1 MKINYTFGSSSN
13 SPKAFQ
19 AYPWGDFDL
28 ESGISRKFRKPKNN
42 PFLKMIKS
50 HYYKLHPLVI
60 FLICLSSGITI
71 ILIALSLYQG
81 HYRIM
86 PNNRVLNGNMY
97 NYKYP
102 FANFRNLVMVAGHSV
117 YTSSG
122 CDKVDE
128 ENAWYLE
135 PYQKHPGQAATFVE
149 HIQKGVE
156 IAANDDGSLLL
167 FSGGETRKDAG
178 PRSEAQSYWI
188 VAESKQW
195 FGKRESVRGRALT
208 EEHARDSFENLLF
221 SLCRFRE
228 LTGTYPHN
236 ITIPHRNSK
245 LERAFSAMNLVKT
258 RLHNRMGD
266 ERMNDNLVV
275 GYDFKEER
283 FVHLHRSAIR
293 FPEERFFYS
302 GTPSSQNSRDAA
314 LKGEAL
320 VTKQVQ
326 EDPYGCLGPLHRK
339 KLGRDPFHRSIPYPN
354 GCPEIE
360 GLFRYCG
367 TIPYPG
373 FLPWVE

>member
-1 MKINYTFGSSSN
+1 MKINYTFGSSNN

-19 AYPWGDFDL
+19 AYPRGDFDL

-42 PFLKMIKS
+42 PFLRMIKS

-60 FLICLSSGITI
+60 FLICLSIGITI
-71 ILIALSLYQG
+71 IIVALSLYQG
-81 HYRIM
+81 QYRIM
-86 PNNRVLNGNMY
+86 PNYRVLDGNMD
-97 NYKYP
+97 KYP

-117 YTSSG
+117 YTGSK
-122 CDKVDE
+122 CEKVDE

-156 IAANDDGSLLL
+156 IAANDDVSLLL

-236 ITIPHRNSK
+236 IT
-245 LERAFSAMNLVKT
+245 
-258 RLHNRMGD
+258 
-266 ERMNDNLVV
+266 VV

-293 FPEERFFYS
+293 FPEERFFYT
-302 GTPSSQNSRDAA
+302 GTPSSQNSREAA

-320 VTKQVQ
+320 VTKQFQ
-326 EDPYGCLGPLHRK
+326 EDPYGCLGSLHRK

-354 GCPEIE
+354 GCPEVE
-360 GLFRYCG
+360 ALFRYCG
-367 TIPYPG
+367 TIPYSG